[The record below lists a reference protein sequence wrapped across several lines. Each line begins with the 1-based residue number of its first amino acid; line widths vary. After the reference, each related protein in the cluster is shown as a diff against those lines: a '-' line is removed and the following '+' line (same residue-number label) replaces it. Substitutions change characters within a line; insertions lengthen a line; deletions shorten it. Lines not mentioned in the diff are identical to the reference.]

1 MKKLFLI
8 LLLPFIFIGC
18 YEQERKCSDF
28 KTGSF
33 EFEIITEKDT
43 LFSVFT
49 RNDSIQIETFEG
61 KTDTSTVR
69 WINDCEFV
77 LRKKNPKSMADKKD
91 IHMKILTTSER
102 EYVFEFGYVGDTNKQ
117 KGTVKKT
124 TK

>member
-1 MKKLFLI
+1 M
-8 LLLPFIFIGC
+8 GC

-33 EFEIITEKDT
+33 VFEIKTEKDT

-124 TK
+124 TL

>member
-1 MKKLFLI
+1 MKKRLFCLI
-8 LLLPFIFIGC
+8 CSFLLIGC

-33 EFEIITEKDT
+33 EFEIKTEKDT

-91 IHMKILTTSER
+91 IHMKILTTSAR